1 MKQKQIIKIV
11 YGHIRQVYNAETQE
25 FIMQE
30 FVRDSDTFYYNE
42 NGVDIE
48 PVRLQCA
55 PFTLTQ
61 EPFPEPPDATPEELI
76 LYAEEQAY
84 LILKHLEDEGS
95 GILEAIELKH
105 RIEEEYADDPK
116 LLKAIFETLDE
127 WKVKY

>member
-1 MKQKQIIKIV
+1 MKQIIKIV
-11 YGHIRQVYNAETQE
+11 YGHIRQVYNAETRE

-30 FVRDSDTFYYNE
+30 FVRDSDTFYYDE

-48 PVRLQCA
+48 PVRLRCA
-55 PFTLTQ
+55 PHTLTQ
-61 EPFPEPPDATPEELI
+61 ETFPEPLDATPDEVK

-84 LILKHLEDEGS
+84 LILKHIEDEGN

-116 LLKAIFETLDE
+116 VLKAIFETLDE